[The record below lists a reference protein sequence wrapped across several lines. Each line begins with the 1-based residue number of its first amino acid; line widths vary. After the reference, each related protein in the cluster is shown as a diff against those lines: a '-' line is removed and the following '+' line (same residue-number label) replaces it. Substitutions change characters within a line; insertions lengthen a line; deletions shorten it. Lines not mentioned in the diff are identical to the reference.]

1 MPTIEVQ
8 RQVLPILGSP
18 NQGARFFNPELPS
31 SEPFVPGH
39 RTCAGCGPSIQY
51 RMTSKAA
58 GDNTILVGPT
68 GCMYVANSSYLCTP
82 YNVPWAHT
90 QIGSAGSFTAG
101 VAAAYE
107 AMIRKGKWKGAFPNI
122 ICEAG
127 DGSASDIGLASISG
141 ALYRNHDCLI
151 ICYDNEQYANTGI
164 QASSRT
170 PYGGMT
176 TFSPPGPLVPEAK
189 TLFPKDLARMMAAGH
204 PHCYVATASVG
215 YPIDLM
221 NKVRKGLNHKGAAYL
236 MIYTP
241 CQKGFVYETPRS
253 IDLGR
258 LVVEC
263 GLYPIWEWN
272 PEKRAYDYSFR
283 PQNMRPVSEY
293 LKLQGRFGHLHAEH
307 IAKLQKFANEQW
319 RMMGVQLP
327 EALIQAADAKNLVN
341 MASATQAEAGGAN
354 SMNTKATATP
364 PAPPVA
370 PEAQESYIVSEG
382 KKRGSTRDVRPEAA
396 FDRYYTVMRVHPG
409 DAILTDNW
417 HTNEVLNHARNNF
430 EGVTFAMRTLEA
442 WGAMI
447 ENDHRAYYTA
457 GGRIWVMDLEPCEG
471 KKKRLPGTGP
481 SKK

>member
-1 MPTIEVQ
+1 MEVIEVQ
-8 RQVLPILGSP
+8 RQLLPILDSP
-18 NQGARFFNPELPS
+18 NQGARFYNPDLPA

-51 RMTSKAA
+51 RMTSKAS

-127 DGSASDIGLASISG
+127 DGSASDIGLAS
-141 ALYRNHDCLI
+141 
-151 ICYDNEQYANTGI
+151 
-164 QASSRT
+164 
-170 PYGGMT
+170 
-176 TFSPPGPLVPEAK
+176 FSPPGPKVPEAK
-189 TLFPKDLARMMAAGH
+189 ALYPKDLARMMAAGH

-221 NKVRKGLNHKGAAYL
+221 NKVRKGLNHKGGAFL
-236 MIYTP
+236 MVYTP

-263 GLYPIWEWN
+263 GLYPIWEWS

-283 PQNMRPVSEY
+283 PASMRPVAEY

-307 IAKLQKFANEQW
+307 IAALQKFANQQW
-319 RMMGVQLP
+319 QMMGVQLP
-327 EALIQAADAKNLVN
+327 DALIQAADPKNQVN
-341 MASATQAEAGGAN
+341 MAAAAEAEA
-354 SMNTKATATP
+354 
-364 PAPPVA
+364 VA
-370 PEAQESYIVSEG
+370 
-382 KKRGSTRDVRPEAA
+382 
-396 FDRYYTVMRVHPG
+396 
-409 DAILTDNW
+409 LT
-417 HTNEVLNHARNNF
+417 L
-430 EGVTFAMRTLEA
+430 
-442 WGAMI
+442 
-447 ENDHRAYYTA
+447 
-457 GGRIWVMDLEPCEG
+457 
-471 KKKRLPGTGP
+471 
-481 SKK
+481 

>member
-1 MPTIEVQ
+1 MPAIEVE
-8 RQVLPILGSP
+8 RQLLPMFQSA
-18 NQGARFFNPELPS
+18 NQGARFYNPELPET
-31 SEPFVPGH
+31 EPFVPGH

-51 RMTSKAA
+51 RMTSKAS

-176 TFSPPGPLVPEAK
+176 TFSPPGPMVPEAK

-221 NKVRKGLNHKGAAYL
+221 NKVRKGLNYKGAAFL
-236 MIYTP
+236 MVYTP

-272 PEKRAYDYSFR
+272 NERR
-283 PQNMRPVSEY
+283 EY
-293 LKLQGRFGHLHAEH
+293 RLLVPPAEH
-307 IAKLQKFANEQW
+307 ASGRGI
-319 RMMGVQLP
+319 P
-327 EALIQAADAKNLVN
+327 EAAGTLRPPARGAHRHAAAVRQRAVEHDGRRA
-341 MASATQAEAGGAN
+341 AGGA
-354 SMNTKATATP
+354 P
-364 PAPPVA
+364 
-370 PEAQESYIVSEG
+370 Q
-382 KKRGSTRDVRPEAA
+382 
-396 FDRYYTVMRVHPG
+396 
-409 DAILTDNW
+409 
-417 HTNEVLNHARNNF
+417 
-430 EGVTFAMRTLEA
+430 
-442 WGAMI
+442 
-447 ENDHRAYYTA
+447 
-457 GGRIWVMDLEPCEG
+457 GGRREEPDRHGVGRSRRRGRRNGLELAVIQNARC
-471 KKKRLPGTGP
+471 RMQTVRACTGDQRCLHFAF
-481 SKK
+481 